1 MRNPAG
7 HFSRHRKPP
16 NKTGSSP
23 RRRRVVIGGLLLFLG
38 FRSLFAQVG
47 PAEIKNPQLK
57 ATEQAYLPQLLALN
71 QTISGMKFPFKFSL
85 NRYVGLDPKDQIGAD
100 MRGLEF
106 VNFHEREI
114 LKFTGNYNAA
124 FSAESLTP
132 NQRAGRVL
140 NEVILPLIRLL
151 PDHFDD
157 RATFDAFGFEIGYH
171 VQRHSPSYEY
181 EGKEN
186 LVVILGKSDAL
197 RYGALREDALR
208 QEILNRSEIYLSGAP
223 LGLALNTTT
232 PFDIEALVQRPG
244 AKSSPAA
251 QNRASQKSAA
261 QIESAPS
268 PPKPEPQV
276 SAQSAPIKTAEGV
289 QPSAIRVGTADLDA
303 LQKKYQPELE
313 SLRQDGVA
321 KYHFVEYA
329 PVSFVAFRNQ
339 PALQATLRNP
349 QTFDKDAS
357 SIYRRAART
366 FDLFL
371 APQLRGILEKVP
383 ESMDVS
389 TVDFT
394 VVLDLTSPSLPK
406 SSEAIEFIIPLKLAR
421 QFVNADITNQD
432 LINESVVLVNGVR
445 ISLNL
450 AQVE

>member
-1 MRNPAG
+1 M
-7 HFSRHRKPP
+7 
-16 NKTGSSP
+16 
-23 RRRRVVIGGLLLFLG
+23 LQ
-38 FRSLFAQVG
+38 SLFAQVG
-47 PAEIKNPQLK
+47 PVEIKNPQLK
-57 ATEQAYLPQLLALN
+57 ATEQAYLPQLVALN
-71 QTISGMKFPFKFSL
+71 QAVSKMKFPFKFLLS
-85 NRYVGLDPKDQIGAD
+85 RYVGLDPKDQIGAD
-100 MRGLEF
+100 LRGLEF
-106 VNFHEREI
+106 VNFHEREV

-124 FSAESLTP
+124 FNSDNLTP

-140 NEVILPLIRLL
+140 NEVILPLMRLL

-171 VQRHSPSYEY
+171 VRRHSPSYEY

-186 LVVILGKSDAL
+186 LVVVLAKSDAL
-197 RYGALREDALR
+197 RYGALHEDALR

-223 LGLALNTTT
+223 LGLALNADK
-232 PFDIEALVQRPG
+232 PFDIEALVRRPV
-244 AKSSPAA
+244 AKSGSAA
-251 QNRASQKSAA
+251 QDRPSPQSAA

-268 PPKPEPQV
+268 LPKSGVPA
-276 SAQSAPIKTAEGV
+276 SAQSVPTKTAASV
-289 QPSAIRVGTADLDA
+289 PPAAIRVGTAEMDA
-303 LQKKYQPELE
+303 LQKKYQSELD
-313 SLRQDGVA
+313 SLRQEGVA

-371 APQLRGILEKVP
+371 APQLKGILGKVP

-389 TVDFT
+389 TIDFT
-394 VVLDLTSPSLPK
+394 VVLDLTSSASPK
-406 SSEAIEFIIPLKLAR
+406 SSEAIEFIIPLKPAR
-421 QFVNADITNQD
+421 QFVTADITNQD
-432 LINESVVLVNGVR
+432 LINETVVLVNGVR
-445 ISLNL
+445 IALNL